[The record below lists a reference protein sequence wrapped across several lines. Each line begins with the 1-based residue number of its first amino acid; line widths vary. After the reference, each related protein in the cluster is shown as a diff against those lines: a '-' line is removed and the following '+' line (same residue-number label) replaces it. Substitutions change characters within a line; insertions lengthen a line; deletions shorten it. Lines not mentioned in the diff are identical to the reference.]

1 LVVGAGGDAVTV
13 KEAIERFL
21 NEQTGILADSTI
33 AWYSQRLGPLA
44 AVHGLELDKVT
55 GDELIEL
62 WKAQDGRDTRYIGA
76 AQRPECDG
84 GLSVYTLF
92 GMVTTWRRFFNWC
105 ASKGYIEESPAAE
118 LRKPQLPDEP
128 PKAISKRDMLKLLQ
142 EAKHTK
148 YPKRDYALVSFL
160 ADTGCRVG
168 GLIGLKL
175 QDLDVE
181 TGRATVREKGR
192 GGRRKARTVY
202 MTPETIKALK
212 AYLKDRTSTTDFVFV
227 GRRGGLK
234 ISGVQQILERLAQRA
249 GVTEHFNPHAF
260 RHGFARGMLDNGAD
274 LATVSQWLGH
284 EDIFITARFY
294 ARWADSEMKEK
305 HDRYS
310 WVTKSTQRRKVR

>member
-1 LVVGAGGDAVTV
+1 MTV
-13 KEAIERFL
+13 EEAIKRFL
-21 NEQTGILADSTI
+21 NEQSGILADSTI
-33 AWYSQRLGPLA
+33 SWYSQRLRPLA
-44 AVHGLELDKVT
+44 AIHGFELDQVT
-55 GDELIEL
+55 GDELIEI
-62 WKAQDGRDTRYIGA
+62 WKAQDRRSARYIGA
-76 AQRPECDG
+76 IQRPECDG

-105 ASKGYIEESPAAE
+105 TSKGYIESSPAVD

-148 YPKRDYALVSFL
+148 YSQRDYALVSFL
-160 ADTGCRVG
+160 ADTGCRLG
-168 GLIGLKL
+168 GLVGLRL

-202 MTPETIKALK
+202 MTSETVKALN
-212 AYLKDRTSTTDFVFV
+212 AYLKVRHSDTDLVFV
-227 GRRGGLK
+227 GEKGGLRA
-234 ISGVQQILERLAQRA
+234 SGVHQVLERLAQRA

-260 RHGFARGMLDNGAD
+260 RHGFAREMLNNGAD

-294 ARWADSEMKEK
+294 ARWADAELKEK
-305 HDRYS
+305 HDRCS
-310 WVTKSTQRRKVR
+310 WVTKCTRREKSR